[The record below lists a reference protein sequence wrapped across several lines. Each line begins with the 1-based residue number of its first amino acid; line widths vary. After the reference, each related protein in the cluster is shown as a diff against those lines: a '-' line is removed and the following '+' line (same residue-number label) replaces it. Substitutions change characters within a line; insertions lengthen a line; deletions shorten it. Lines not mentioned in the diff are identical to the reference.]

1 MTRENVIPEKI
12 IKLTD
17 EEFLKEV
24 EKTSNHLL
32 DLLEDFKFRWEG
44 DLSTIIANTKYTLD
58 HNKRILNSVFG
69 MKLKSDKNEK

>member
-12 IKLTD
+12 INLSN

-44 DLSTIIANTKYTLD
+44 DLSSIVANTKYTLD
-58 HNKRILNSVFG
+58 HNKRILSNVFV
-69 MKLKSDKNEK
+69 MKLKDNENKK

>member
-12 IKLTD
+12 INLSN

-44 DLSTIIANTKYTLD
+44 DLTIIIANTKYTLS
-58 HNKRILNSVFG
+58 HNKRILSSVFG
-69 MKLKSDKNEK
+69 MKLKNNDKA